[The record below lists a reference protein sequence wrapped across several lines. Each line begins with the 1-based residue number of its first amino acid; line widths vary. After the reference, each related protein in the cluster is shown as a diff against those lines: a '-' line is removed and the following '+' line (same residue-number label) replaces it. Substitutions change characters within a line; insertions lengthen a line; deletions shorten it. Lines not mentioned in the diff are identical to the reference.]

1 MHFIDIK
8 SNIPD
13 GEAHVMP
20 DGKIYLYGSLDEHK
34 RKWCSDKY
42 KVIFSSDLEKW
53 EESDV
58 SFSIEDV
65 PWAKEVHLPEFVN
78 TAKSYEEIPASISMF
93 IPKAAKL
100 IPFKI
105 FLKILKKN
113 LISQQKNKLLYAP
126 DCICKNGTY
135 YLYFCLSDGSE
146 GVAESDSPVG
156 PFKQSVRLP
165 ISGIDPAVFVDDD
178 GQAYYY
184 WGQFSSFGAKLN
196 PDMKSIDESS
206 IVKGILTEKKH
217 HFHEGSSM
225 RKRND
230 IYYYVFADIVNGKP
244 TSLGYATSKS
254 PLGPFA
260 YQGIIVD
267 NIYFNPQSWNNHGS
281 IEEFNG
287 KWYVFF
293 HASTKGKY
301 KRRACIAPIEFDENG
316 LIRGVTR

>member
-184 WGQFSSFGAKLN
+184 WGQFIFITKNGYSDLVVMSSEYYERFAQINKIN
-196 PDMKSIDESS
+196 QAIFDAE
-206 IVKGILTEKKH
+206 TE
-217 HFHEGSSM
+217 
-225 RKRND
+225 
-230 IYYYVFADIVNGKP
+230 V
-244 TSLGYATSKS
+244 
-254 PLGPFA
+254 
-260 YQGIIVD
+260 
-267 NIYFNPQSWNNHGS
+267 
-281 IEEFNG
+281 
-287 KWYVFF
+287 
-293 HASTKGKY
+293 
-301 KRRACIAPIEFDENG
+301 ENG
-316 LIRGVTR
+316 AEPISLDNAMERLNKNI